1 MPKSI
6 HASKTLSR
14 KNSRSTRT
22 KALSISPKVKKIVWE
37 RDHHRCIF
45 CHSPYAFPEAHVV
58 PRSKGGMGVEENI
71 VTVCRNC
78 HRAMDQSTD
87 REKYLEE
94 AKAYLKAR
102 YEAWSEEEVRYTKW
116 KM

>member
-1 MPKSI
+1 
-6 HASKTLSR
+6 
-14 KNSRSTRT
+14 
-22 KALSISPKVKKIVWE
+22 
-37 RDHHRCIF
+37 
-45 CHSPYAFPEAHVV
+45 
-58 PRSKGGMGVEENI
+58 MGVEENI
-71 VTVCRNC
+71 VTVCREC

-116 KM
+116 TM